1 MLSYSF
7 SKSSLVLF
15 LSLFKVLRRNSRKL
29 RLDVVGAVVVVVVV
43 VKVVV
48 VVVEVFVRVPR
59 SDVESTL
66 VVDVIAFAFSQ

>member
-1 MLSYSF
+1 
-7 SKSSLVLF
+7 
-15 LSLFKVLRRNSRKL
+15 
-29 RLDVVGAVVVVVVV
+29 LDVVGAVVVVVVV